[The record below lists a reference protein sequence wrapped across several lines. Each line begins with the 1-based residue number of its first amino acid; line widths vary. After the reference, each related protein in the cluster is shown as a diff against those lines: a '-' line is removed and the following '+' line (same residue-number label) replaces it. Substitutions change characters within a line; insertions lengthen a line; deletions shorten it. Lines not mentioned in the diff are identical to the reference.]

1 MTKEER
7 EQMLKWV
14 FSPTTPIKKEEF
26 FRGRNTQ
33 LQKIC
38 EAINAEGQHAILFG
52 ERGVGKTSLANIM
65 AEQITVIYPTKVT
78 CGRTDNFKSIWK
90 QALEQ
95 VQYSTTTTGLGFK
108 PEDIKGVTN
117 FSTSIN
123 LESTTFTFD
132 LIRLLGGFPHL
143 RFVFIFDEFD
153 NITDREVRKLFADL
167 IKSFSDNNI
176 NTTIVLVGIANDV
189 DKLIGSHQSLERCL
203 KQIRMPRMSD
213 IESQE
218 IIDQGLAK
226 LEIQISDALRT
237 RIIEFASGFPHYVHL
252 LCKYACEEVIKDSR
266 DEISEMDLNLAINKG
281 IDNTNEHL
289 KSAYRK
295 ASIGLSTT
303 NKWKDVIFS
312 CAESKLD
319 DFNCFSISDILLAY
333 KKRTGK
339 QVKGG
344 SISYNLN
351 QLCQK
356 ERGDILEKLDTGLN
370 TRYRFVNPMMM
381 AYIKLMISV
390 EETSF

>member
-1 MTKEER
+1 MIKEQR
-7 EQMLKWV
+7 EQILKWA

-26 FRGRNTQ
+26 FRGRIIQ
-33 LQKIC
+33 LRKIC

-65 AEQITVIYPTKVT
+65 SEAITNIYPTKVT
-78 CGRTDNFKSIWK
+78 CGRTDNFRSIWK

-95 VQYSTTTTGLGFK
+95 VQFSTTTTGLGFNA
-108 PEDIKGVTN
+108 EDKIGVAN
-117 FSTSIN
+117 LSNSIN
-123 LESTTFTFD
+123 LDSSTFSFD
-132 LIRLLGGFPHL
+132 LIRLLSQLTNAKFL
-143 RFVFIFDEFD
+143 FIFDEFD

-167 IKSFSDNNI
+167 IKSFSDNNT

-203 KQIRMPRMSD
+203 KQIRMPRMST

-226 LEIQISDALRT
+226 LEIKIGEALKSK
-237 RIIEFASGFPHYVHL
+237 IIEFASGFPHYVHL
-252 LCKYACEEVIKDSR
+252 LCKYACEDVIRENRNQITEKD
-266 DEISEMDLNLAINKG
+266 LKAAINKG
-281 IDNTNEHL
+281 IDNTNEQL

-303 NKWKDVIFS
+303 NKWKDVLFS
-312 CAESKLD
+312 CAESNID
-319 DFNCFSISDILLAY
+319 EYNCFSISDILVAY
-333 KKRTGK
+333 KRRTGK
-339 QVKGG
+339 EVKGG

-351 QLCQK
+351 QLCLK

-381 AYIKLMISV
+381 AYIKLMINS
-390 EETSF
+390 

>member
-1 MTKEER
+1 MIKEER
-7 EQMLKWV
+7 EQILKWV

-26 FRGRNTQ
+26 FRGRITQ

-38 EAINAEGQHAILFG
+38 EAINAEGQHAIVFG

-65 AEQITVIYPTKVT
+65 AESITIIYPTKVT

-90 QALEQ
+90 QALGQ
-95 VQYSTTTTGLGFK
+95 VQFSTTTAGLGFK
-108 PEDIKGVTN
+108 AADIKGVTN
-117 FSTSIN
+117 LSTS
-123 LESTTFTFD
+123 LDLDSTTFTFD
-132 LIRLLGGFPHL
+132 LIRLLSNFAHL
-143 RFVFIFDEFD
+143 KFLFIFDEFD
-153 NITDREVRKLFADL
+153 NITDKEVRKLFADL
-167 IKSFSDNNI
+167 IKSFSDNNT

-203 KQIRMPRMSD
+203 KQIRMPRMSNL
-213 IESQE
+213 ESQE
-218 IIDQGLAK
+218 IIDQGLSK
-226 LEIQISDALRT
+226 LEIIINIDLRSK
-237 RIIEFASGFPHYVHL
+237 IIEFASGFPHYVHL
-252 LCKYACEEVIKDSR
+252 LCKYACEQVIKENR
-266 DEISEMDLNLAINKG
+266 DGISESDLNLAINKG
-281 IDNTNEHL
+281 IDNTNEQL

-312 CAESKLD
+312 CAESKID

-339 QVKGG
+339 EVKGG

-351 QLCQK
+351 QLCQR

-381 AYIKLMISV
+381 AYIKLMINV
-390 EETSF
+390 E